1 MQDLCL
7 RTNLG
12 CPEKRAGM
20 EISMISV
27 CVFILVAAILPYFCG
42 CMLKCLIKDKSI
54 GLIHTYMVGFVG
66 LWMLFAIVQIPLKI
80 FNAGLNIMAVAYL
93 FVLAVL
99 IAAGCV
105 FADKKRL
112 RHLLEKNIRFER
124 QNAGTYALMAVMIA
138 GIAAQIA
145 VAVIIHENVVYENDY
160 VTARAMQIYTDG
172 RYNGGINPFT
182 GQNTDGMPFGM
193 IMSCSAE
200 FVAVISYIFRT
211 TPLTVANLYIPLV
224 IIPVVYMSYYIMS
237 FILFKNKNHRY
248 MFLTALSLLSVFSN
262 YSLRPKESLWNLML
276 INSWNPDVMACS
288 ILAVLALYY
297 AITTIRAEIKWHD
310 AELEAGSE
318 KADAAYRNVVRN
330 KSIFRSKR
338 VYLTATLCALCFTSV
353 YGIIISTIMC
363 AGVFGCYYVANY
375 GMNGMH
381 IRSYAVSFVPCIVY
395 IAACVI
401 YSAATHNMGSAAG
414 FWNKYAG
421 YISGMFVNDFMT
433 NMYLVITI
441 LAIVYIAMKKNNS
454 GKILF
459 VYITA
464 ITFLIVV
471 LNPLTYLIL
480 GVIAP
485 EYCSVTFWIIPFN
498 AAVAY
503 AAVDI
508 ICGISGNRP
517 RITVCCIC
525 ALMVV
530 MIVAFMPV
538 YGNNFAWQRTRK
550 PDKISDETKQICR
563 IIGDDGQDK
572 NVIALNELCS
582 SLRMSDQGIKL
593 YYYTDNRY
601 AVDDDRDM
609 YVYLNQDEPYL
620 QGIVQNAK
628 RAGYNYVIFR
638 KGVLDPNWS
647 SVQYHI
653 WPVGSTDNYDVYSIG
668 YF

>member
-1 MQDLCL
+1 MMQ
-7 RTNLG
+7 
-12 CPEKRAGM
+12 
-20 EISMISV
+20 S
-27 CVFILVAAILPYFCG
+27 
-42 CMLKCLIKDKSI
+42 LKP
-54 GLIHTYMVGFVG
+54 V
-66 LWMLFAIVQIPLKI
+66 LK
-80 FNAGLNIMAVAYL
+80 
-93 FVLAVL
+93 
-99 IAAGCV
+99 
-105 FADKKRL
+105 
-112 RHLLEKNIRFER
+112 
-124 QNAGTYALMAVMIA
+124 
-138 GIAAQIA
+138 
-145 VAVIIHENVVYENDY
+145 
-160 VTARAMQIYTDG
+160 
-172 RYNGGINPFT
+172 
-182 GQNTDGMPFGM
+182 
-193 IMSCSAE
+193 
-200 FVAVISYIFRT
+200 
-211 TPLTVANLYIPLV
+211 
-224 IIPVVYMSYYIMS
+224 
-237 FILFKNKNHRY
+237 
-248 MFLTALSLLSVFSN
+248 
-262 YSLRPKESLWNLML
+262 
-276 INSWNPDVMACS
+276 
-288 ILAVLALYY
+288 
-297 AITTIRAEIKWHD
+297 
-310 AELEAGSE
+310 

-375 GMNGMH
+375 GRNGMH
-381 IRSYAVSFVPCIVY
+381 IRSYAASFVPCIVY

-401 YSAATHNMGSAAG
+401 YSAATHNMSSAAG

-530 MIVAFMPV
+530 MIVVFMPV